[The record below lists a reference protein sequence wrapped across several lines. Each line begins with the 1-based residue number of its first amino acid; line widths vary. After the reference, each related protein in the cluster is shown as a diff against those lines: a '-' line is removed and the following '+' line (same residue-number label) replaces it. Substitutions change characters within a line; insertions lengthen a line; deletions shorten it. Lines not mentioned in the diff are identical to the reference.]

1 MNSFSDMS
9 GRTAVITGG
18 SSGIGEAIA
27 HRFASEGANVVVASR
42 SLERCKAVAE
52 TIRSQGGTAIA
63 TACDVTDEEATVS
76 LFDRTIEEFGR
87 VDVVV
92 ASAGITGGNTCLE
105 DYNLADWNRVIQTN
119 LTGSFL
125 TAREAFRRM
134 KGDGGHIVVIS
145 SQAGIEGYARKGV
158 YCASKFG
165 VCGMAHVLG
174 EEGRRYN
181 INVSALCPG
190 TVQTPILAATGT
202 AVKNPLSLDALADAA
217 VFLANLRGNSLIRD
231 ILLERMDQA

>member
-1 MNSFSDMS
+1 MNSSRNMS

-18 SSGIGEAIA
+18 SSGIGESIA
-27 HRFASEGANVVVASR
+27 YRFASEGANVVVASR
-42 SLERCKAVAE
+42 SLERCQAVAT
-52 TIRSQGGTAIA
+52 TIRSEGGAAVAI
-63 TACDVTDEEATVS
+63 ACDVTDEEATIS

-92 ASAGITGGNTCLE
+92 ASAGISGGNMPLE
-105 DYNLADWNRVIQTN
+105 DYPLTDWNRIIQTN
-119 LTGSFL
+119 LTGAFL

-134 KGDGGHIVVIS
+134 KGHGGHIIVIS
-145 SQAGIEGYARKGV
+145 SQAGIEGYAQKGV

-165 VCGMAHVLG
+165 VRGMAHVLG

-190 TVQTPILAATGT
+190 TAQTPILAATGT
-202 AVKNPLSLDALADAA
+202 AVQAPLSLDALADAA

-231 ILLERMDQA
+231 ILLERMDQS